1 MPNRKKKSG
10 GQATA
15 KIRQRDF
22 AERRRKAGLVR
33 VWAPV
38 AMVPEIERA
47 VQEALRKLDAPAA

>member
-1 MPNRKKKSG
+1 MPHRKKQSG

-15 KIRQRDF
+15 TARQRAF

-47 VQEALRKLDAPAA
+47 VQEALKKQLDV

>member
-1 MPNRKKKSG
+1 MMPHRKKPSG

-15 KIRQRDF
+15 TARQRAF

-47 VQEALRKLDAPAA
+47 VQEALKKQLDV